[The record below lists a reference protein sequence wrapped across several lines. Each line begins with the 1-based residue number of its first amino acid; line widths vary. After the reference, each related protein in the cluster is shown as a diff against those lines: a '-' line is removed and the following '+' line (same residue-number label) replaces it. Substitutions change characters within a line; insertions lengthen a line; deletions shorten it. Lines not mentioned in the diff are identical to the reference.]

1 MGKAKCKLTHDE
13 LMEIIKDEIKQFR
26 NGQLNK
32 DYKEKMISAVNRELK
47 EAKVEVGMK
56 TFTIPDEVYNEIA
69 RRVKLNFL
77 SLIQQ
82 YEDAKK
88 GK

>member
-1 MGKAKCKLTHDE
+1 
-13 LMEIIKDEIKQFR
+13 
-26 NGQLNK
+26 
-32 DYKEKMISAVNRELK
+32 MISAVNRELK